1 MQLLCGVTMLLLA
14 QSLVVHAQD
23 LSTSQPAAATSM
35 MLDEKTIF
43 GITAPLTQY
52 EEQSDLSGTIRSR
65 GSSGTTILVN
75 RWAEEFLKLYPQIR
89 TQITGGGVA
98 DGLAAL
104 LDGKVDI
111 VPVSRS
117 LSDAERAAFKGRFGY
132 SPIEVP
138 VAYDAVAI
146 YVNLGNPLPDISL
159 ARLQAIYSRHGT
171 TASVVPET
179 WMDLGVGGELGKKLI
194 ARYALSQSHGT
205 HVLFRQQVLAGEPYR
220 FDVTF
225 ERVSGGLMTSIAA
238 DPAAIGFA
246 GVMFANDAVR
256 FVPIRVDEQML
267 SYPSYDQVLSQ
278 RYPLARQLILVLNK
292 PPGKSLPSLTR
303 EFLRFALS
311 RRGQRIIA
319 LGGNYPITPQ
329 MQTNTLEFIKD

>member
-171 TASVVPET
+171 TAS
-179 WMDLGVGGELGKKLI
+179 
-194 ARYALSQSHGT
+194 
-205 HVLFRQQVLAGEPYR
+205 
-220 FDVTF
+220 
-225 ERVSGGLMTSIAA
+225 
-238 DPAAIGFA
+238 
-246 GVMFANDAVR
+246 
-256 FVPIRVDEQML
+256 
-267 SYPSYDQVLSQ
+267 
-278 RYPLARQLILVLNK
+278 
-292 PPGKSLPSLTR
+292 
-303 EFLRFALS
+303 
-311 RRGQRIIA
+311 
-319 LGGNYPITPQ
+319 
-329 MQTNTLEFIKD
+329 